1 MNRRSAGSSAR
12 RSGRYGD
19 EEARNLRCRLIDRA
33 FQEEIEADRKL
44 AIELLKDSDAGVR
57 FQAASGLVRAGVKDS
72 VPTLMRLMTDAPPPL
87 AYQSEDLL
95 YRWSL
100 RWLEAEREL
109 SDQQADQV
117 AAYQAHFERMRDLDR
132 IIRRLHGSGQTTIE
146 EASATEYYRVEAE
159 IWLLKARDGKK
170 NP

>member
-1 MNRRSAGSSAR
+1 MAKYFGLLALLLGIISAGPAGAAPDPEAANNLARLAVQRRDAAR
-12 RSGRYGD
+12 RTY
-19 EEARNLRCRLIDRA
+19 EALWLDYRERRA
-33 FQEEIEADRKL
+33 
-44 AIELLKDSDAGVR
+44 
-57 FQAASGLVRAGVKDS
+57 
-72 VPTLMRLMTDAPPPL
+72 
-87 AYQSEDLL
+87 SEDLL

-132 IIRRLHGSGQTTIE
+132 IIRRLRGSGQTTIE

>member
-1 MNRRSAGSSAR
+1 MTRYWGLAALVLGFLSAGPAGAASDQEAANNLARLAVQRRDAAR
-12 RSGRYGD
+12 RTY
-19 EEARNLRCRLIDRA
+19 EALWLDYRERRA
-33 FQEEIEADRKL
+33 
-44 AIELLKDSDAGVR
+44 
-57 FQAASGLVRAGVKDS
+57 
-72 VPTLMRLMTDAPPPL
+72 
-87 AYQSEDLL
+87 SEDLL

-100 RWLEAEREL
+100 RWLEADREL

>member
-1 MNRRSAGSSAR
+1 MAKSFGLLLLLLGLVSAGPVAAGADQETANTLARLAVQRRDAAR
-12 RSGRYGD
+12 RTY
-19 EEARNLRCRLIDRA
+19 EALWLDYRERRA
-33 FQEEIEADRKL
+33 
-44 AIELLKDSDAGVR
+44 
-57 FQAASGLVRAGVKDS
+57 
-72 VPTLMRLMTDAPPPL
+72 
-87 AYQSEDLL
+87 SEDLL

-109 SDQQADQV
+109 SDQPADQV

-132 IIRRLHGSGQTTIE
+132 IIRRLRGSGQTTVE
-146 EASATEYYRVEAE
+146 EAGATEYYRVEAE